1 MAAVAADYL
10 PSLENFL
17 LDHGPLAVQV
27 FLVVSAYLSAKSW
40 SGVLSANEFRVLPRM
55 WARYMRLA
63 IPLFVALAFAV
74 LVTAG
79 VRPFFDH
86 SSLSAAPT
94 PLQVV
99 AHIFLMQDVLFLEA
113 FSAGVWYV
121 AIDFQLFVIAIACA
135 WVAHSWQGFSASGSV
150 VQKAL
155 LLWAS
160 LTLLSIFYWN
170 LNPLGDRWGTYFF
183 GAYGLGLCIG
193 CWRHAGL
200 RVSYLGLGLLIVLIG
215 ALAYAYQPRIRLAV
229 AVATSL
235 VLCLYEAQNCKPIAF
250 LKRSWLRDFSNAS
263 YAIFLIHFGVSLLI
277 SALVF
282 NFWSE
287 NTAINLLGL
296 VLAFAVSVWLGRM
309 IHLHIESKTP
319 SLWRVLQWGVIF
331 TASSA
336 AAMWLS

>member
-1 MAAVAADYL
+1 MAAVAAEYL

-121 AIDFQLFVIAIACA
+121 AIDFQLFVIAISCA
-135 WVAHSWQGFSASGSV
+135 WVAHSW
-150 VQKAL
+150 
-155 LLWAS
+155 
-160 LTLLSIFYWN
+160 
-170 LNPLGDRWGTYFF
+170 
-183 GAYGLGLCIG
+183 
-193 CWRHAGL
+193 
-200 RVSYLGLGLLIVLIG
+200 
-215 ALAYAYQPRIRLAV
+215 
-229 AVATSL
+229 
-235 VLCLYEAQNCKPIAF
+235 
-250 LKRSWLRDFSNAS
+250 
-263 YAIFLIHFGVSLLI
+263 
-277 SALVF
+277 
-282 NFWSE
+282 
-287 NTAINLLGL
+287 
-296 VLAFAVSVWLGRM
+296 
-309 IHLHIESKTP
+309 
-319 SLWRVLQWGVIF
+319 
-331 TASSA
+331 
-336 AAMWLS
+336 